1 MTVSATMLVLLLS
14 GCSDAGDGGGGG
26 GKEPAAEAVR
36 IQLESKD
43 LVFPLAAYLPTPQQ
57 HAVLDV
63 AQDVLID
70 QCMKRYGLRYD
81 QRRKA
86 DPAATSDG
94 ALRYGVSSEADAT
107 RYGYANPRLVKDKPA
122 QPPMGP
128 NERLILAGPE
138 ADMSKPGPKSQEEAE
153 KSAEGTSTVAGQTVP
168 AGGCLGESARKLHTP
183 TDDTVDNMAVQGFGL
198 DSFARSREDSRIRA
212 VLGQW
217 SARMAKQGHK
227 VDDPVK
233 APSQLGLKPAD
244 LNGPRAIAAAQQDVA
259 CKKETNLVGVWFSV
273 ETAYQKRVIEQN
285 AEMLDLAKKQHE
297 ERMRLAATL
306 TGSGA

>member
-1 MTVSATMLVLLLS
+1 MTVSAMMLVLLLS

-26 GKEPAAEAVR
+26 GGEPAAEAALTR
-36 IQLESKD
+36 LESRD

-57 HAVLDV
+57 HGVLDG
-63 AQDVLID
+63 AQDALID

-86 DPAATSDG
+86 DPAAAPDE
-94 ALRYGVSSEADAT
+94 ARRYGVSSEADAT
-107 RYGYANPRLVKDKPA
+107 RYGYANPQLIRDKPV

-128 NERLILAGPE
+128 NERLIFAGPE

-153 KSAEGTSTVAGQTVP
+153 KSPGVTSTVAGQTVP
-168 AGGCLGESARKLHTP
+168 AGGCLGESARKLHAP
-183 TDDTVDNMAVQGFGL
+183 TNDTVDVMAVQGFGL
-198 DSFARSREDSRIRA
+198 DSFARSREDSRVRA
-212 VLGQW
+212 VLREW
-217 SARMAKQGHK
+217 SACMAEQGHK

-233 APSQLGLKPAD
+233 APSQLGLKPTD

-259 CKKETNLVGVWFSV
+259 CKKKTNLVGVWYSV

-285 AEMLDLAKKQHE
+285 AEMLGLAKRQHE

-306 TGSGA
+306 AGSGA